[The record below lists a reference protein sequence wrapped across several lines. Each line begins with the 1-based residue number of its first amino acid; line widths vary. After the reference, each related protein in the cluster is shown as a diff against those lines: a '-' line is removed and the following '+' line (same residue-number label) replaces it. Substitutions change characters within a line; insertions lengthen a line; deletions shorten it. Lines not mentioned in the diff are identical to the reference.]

1 MAESKPNTYLERCFF
16 RIFQTRPSL
25 NPPHQT
31 SESFET
37 QTCPPGSQKYS
48 WCSSQEKSKSPSYT
62 PESFSSPTYSP
73 GSPTYTPGSPNNT
86 FSSPT
91 HSPGSPTYTPGTPY
105 YTPGT
110 PTYRSSNSWCP
121 SEDESEDSVYDM
133 SWQDLQEVLFG
144 DSLIHPATNW
154 TTKQRTKYGLH
165 DQEIGH
171 LSHDSTQN
179 RIVC

>member
-62 PESFSSPTYSP
+62 PESFSSPTY
-73 GSPTYTPGSPNNT
+73 
-86 FSSPT
+86 
-91 HSPGSPTYTPGTPY
+91 SPGSPTYTPGTPY

>member
-73 GSPTYTPGSPNNT
+73 GSPTYTPG
-86 FSSPT
+86 
-91 HSPGSPTYTPGTPY
+91 TPY

-121 SEDESEDSVYDM
+121 SEDKSEDSVYDM
-133 SWQDLQEVLFG
+133 SYQDLQEILFRV
-144 DSLIHPATNW
+144 SPIHPATNW
-154 TTKQRTKYGLH
+154 TTKQRTRYGLH

-171 LSHDSTQN
+171 LSHNSTQQN
-179 RIVC
+179 VC